1 MSTSSSS
8 SSSSGG
14 APIDYHFWVTGK
26 PRGALPPP
34 VRAPDVQAD
43 WVEQPKAWFNDY
55 QLRGETIETSS
66 RAQDNWHLPEVGQGA
81 YTFEA
86 VNAGSGL
93 VTYLTAW
100 NHDDLQGYYIVLD
113 DDAGESYVARVS
125 ALGSDRLSSR
135 NVHGQRGAL
144 MASRKYSKVAG
155 VSVDRSFRL
164 DPTAPQTFWVIYRS
178 GALAVGRGSVVG
190 APGTVILQMAPL
202 PGVDRHRG
210 NDMYYFGFARL
221 GKRWPG
227 AITVRN
233 AVSYKYARGTIAPL
247 PPADLLA
254 AASTTMETTAAIDD
268 RRVLYRG
275 GNERLE
281 SVITSPPKPYDTTLY
296 GARRF
301 PPVNVDRSA
310 SF

>member
-1 MSTSSSS
+1 MSSSS
-8 SSSSGG
+8 ASSSSGG
-14 APIDYHFWVTGK
+14 APIDYHYWVTG
-26 PRGALPPP
+26 RRQGALPPA
-34 VRAPDVQAD
+34 VRVPDVRGD
-43 WVEQPKAWFNDY
+43 WEAQPTAWFNEY
-55 QLRGETIETSS
+55 QLRGSTIETSA

-100 NHDDLQGYYIVLD
+100 NHSDLAGYYIVLD
-113 DDAGESYVARVS
+113 DDNGESYVARVS

-135 NVHGQRGAL
+135 NVRGQSGAL
-144 MASRKYSKVAG
+144 MSSRKYARVAG

-164 DPTAPQTFWVIYRS
+164 DPSAPQTFWVIYRS
-178 GALAVGRGSVVG
+178 GALAVGRGAVVG

-202 PGVDRHRG
+202 PNVDRSRG
-210 NDMYYFGFARL
+210 NDMYHFGFARV
-221 GKRWPG
+221 GERWPG

-233 AVSYKYARGTIAPL
+233 AVAYKYAHGPIAPL

-254 AASTTMETTAAIDD
+254 AASTTMEATPVIDD

-281 SVITSPPKPYDTTLY
+281 SAITTPPTPYDSTLY
-296 GARRF
+296 GPRRF
-301 PPVNVDRSA
+301 PPTNVDRSA